1 MLNKT
6 ELFPLFLKLKNRK
19 VVVVG
24 GGKVASTKLDAL
36 LASGALVKV
45 IAPEIKREV
54 ERSDVTI
61 ERRTFEPKDLDDVWL
76 VVAAATPSVNRQV
89 AEAAEK
95 RKIFVNAVDDPDN
108 ANCYLGGVVRHGGV
122 TLAISTDGEAPAI
135 AGLLREGLESI
146 LPEMELEAWMTEAI
160 QQRKSWRK
168 NGIPMEKRR
177 PLLLKALIKRYEN
190 LEVGTEKL

>member
-6 ELFPLFLKLKNRK
+6 ELFPLFLKLENRK

-36 LASGALVKV
+36 LASGALVTV
-45 IAPEIKREV
+45 IAPEIKREI
-54 ERSDVTI
+54 EHPRVTI
-61 ERRTFEPKDLDDVWL
+61 ERRTFEPQDLDDVWL
-76 VVAAATPSVNRQV
+76 VVAAATPSVNRRV
-89 AEAAEK
+89 AEAAEQ
-95 RKIFVNAVDDPDN
+95 RKIFINAVDDPDN
-108 ANCYLGGVVRHGGV
+108 ASYYLGGVVRHGGV

-160 QQRKSWRK
+160 QQRKKWRE
-168 NGIPMEKRR
+168 NGVPMEKRR

-190 LEVGTEKL
+190 AEVGTEKS